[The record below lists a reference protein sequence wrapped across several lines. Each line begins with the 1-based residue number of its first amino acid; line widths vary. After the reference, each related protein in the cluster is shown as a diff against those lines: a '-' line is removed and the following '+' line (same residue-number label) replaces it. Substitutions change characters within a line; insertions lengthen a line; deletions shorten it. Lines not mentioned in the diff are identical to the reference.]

1 MATPVHIPKVGMTME
16 DGDLVRWLVEDGATV
31 AAGQPIF
38 DMETEKVEVE
48 VESEEAGVLKQ
59 LVAPGTKLKPG
70 AVVGCLLGDGE
81 SDVPQPMLDEVAQQ
95 WSEQVV
101 SDDDGTPT
109 AAPSTP
115 SAATPSPATPAPTP
129 AAAPKRAPGERVL
142 ATPIARRLAREAG
155 VEIAEIAGS
164 GAKGRI
170 TESDV
175 RAHIDG
181 GGGAA
186 APASAPSGGPGGSVE
201 PYSGRRRTIG
211 ERMHAS
217 LRDTAQLTLFSDFD
231 ADATSTML
239 HGLNREWRSARIG
252 ITLTSVVMKACAL
265 ALREHPR
272 LNSRLD
278 GDEIVIEAEVNVG
291 FATDLEAGLMVPVV
305 RAVDASSLQD
315 VASAV
320 AALGERAGEDKLAL
334 DDVSGGTFTVTSLAT
349 LPVDGFTPVLNT
361 PQTAI
366 LGVGRVRDVVRFDGG
381 QAVRGQ
387 ASTLSLTFDHRVVDG
402 APAGRFLARIVELLE
417 RPYLLM

>member
-1 MATPVHIPKVGMTME
+1 MTME

-31 AAGQPIF
+31 APGQPIF

-48 VESEEAGVLKQ
+48 VESEDGGVLKQ

-70 AVVGCLLGDGE
+70 AIVGCLLGDGE

-101 SDDDGTPT
+101 SDGHTP
-109 AAPSTP
+109 AAAAAAPAAPPKAAPAAAPAPSTP
-115 SAATPSPATPAPTP
+115 Q
-129 AAAPKRAPGERVL
+129 RAPGERVL
-142 ATPIARRLAREAG
+142 ATPIARRLAREASI
-155 VEIAEIAGS
+155 EIGEIAGS

-181 GGGAA
+181 GGGASGATSVSA
-186 APASAPSGGPGGSVE
+186 ASEGSTE

-217 LRDTAQLTLFSDFD
+217 LRESAQLTLFSDFD

-239 HGLNREWRSARIG
+239 HGLNREWRGARISVS
-252 ITLTSVVMKACAL
+252 LTSVVMKACAL

-278 GDEIVIEAEVNVG
+278 ADEIVIEAEVNVG

-305 RAVDASSLQD
+305 RAVDTSSLQD

-320 AALGERAGEDKLAL
+320 AALGERAGEDKLTL

-349 LPVDGFTPVLNT
+349 LPIDGFTPVLNT

-402 APAGRFLARIVELLE
+402 TPAGRFLARVVELLE

>member
-1 MATPVHIPKVGMTME
+1 MATPVYIPKVGMTME

-101 SDDDGTPT
+101 SNDGGATPASPSA
-109 AAPSTP
+109 AAPS
-115 SAATPSPATPAPTP
+115 APAPAP
-129 AAAPKRAPGERVL
+129 AAAPQRAAGERVL

-155 VEIAEIAGS
+155 IEIAEITGT

-175 RAHIDG
+175 RARIDS
-181 GGGAA
+181 GGAA
-186 APASAPSGGPGGSVE
+186 TPTSAASEGSTE

-217 LRDTAQLTLFSDFD
+217 LRESAQLTLFSDVD
-231 ADATSTML
+231 VEAASAML
-239 HGLNREWRSARIG
+239 RGLNREWRSARVVV
-252 ITLTSVVMKACAL
+252 TLTALVMKACAL

-272 LNSRLD
+272 LNSRLS
-278 GDEIVIEAEVNVG
+278 GDEIVLEPEVNVG
-291 FATDLEAGLMVPVV
+291 FAVDLEAGLMVPVV
-305 RAVDASSLQD
+305 RAVDAVSLQNL
-315 VASAV
+315 ARAV
-320 AALGERAGEDKLAL
+320 AELGERAGDDALTL

-349 LPVDGFTPVLNT
+349 LPIDGFTPVLNT
-361 PQTAI
+361 PQSAI
-366 LGVGRVRDVVRFDGG
+366 LGVGRVRDIVRLDGG

-387 ASTLSLTFDHRVVDG
+387 AATLSLTFDHRVVDG
-402 APAGRFLARIVELLE
+402 APAARFLARIVELLE